1 MFGALAPHCYPA
13 RAMGH
18 SPILRRAAVV
28 ALLSVASCSAPSG
41 FTSNDLAAITA
52 QAQRWADA
60 VVAGDAPAVAAL
72 YETEGVL
79 LPDGG
84 EPVLGTE
91 ALTAWF
97 AALPDVQKVS
107 LHHVEVNGH
116 GDLAYVLGTF
126 RWKVLPDGATEP
138 AERFG
143 RSCQIWR
150 RHGGQWTIA
159 RELFHSLDAAAPETT
174 LVPPADAGPVDAA
187 PSDAAPTAGPADA
200 PAASPLP

>member
-1 MFGALAPHCYPA
+1 ML
-13 RAMGH
+13 H
-18 SPILRRAAVV
+18 SPFPRRAAAVV
-28 ALLSVASCSAPSG
+28 LLSLAGCAAPSG

-60 VVAGDAPAVAAL
+60 VVAGDAAAAAAV
-72 YETEGVL
+72 YEAEGVL

-116 GDLAYVLGTF
+116 GGLAYVLGTF

-138 AERFG
+138 VERFG

-150 RHGGQWTIA
+150 RHSGQWTIA
-159 RELFHSLDAAAPETT
+159 RDLFHSLAAAAPETT
-174 LVPPADAGPVDAA
+174 LAPPDDATPADPAPDDAGADGAATDGAA
-187 PSDAAPTAGPADA
+187 PAEGSAEGPAA
-200 PAASPLP
+200 GTLP